1 MERKGF
7 NRSSMETNLELGRKP
22 KPGLTVP
29 DKLPLLEGLCWNIA
43 YPYRLTPQ
51 EMLSIYEQRWR
62 FKGMLGEPSLEE
74 IEFIQKLTSYY
85 HEASLFPE
93 TLAMDKQRFY
103 DLAIKILNDLDRQL
117 LLDYQAYFAGG
128 TMLCLEQNRYR
139 LSYDLDF
146 LCNMSGYKRLRQW
159 FNDRN
164 CQELFARD
172 TVLGIP
178 SEVRKNQYSIR
189 FPVTVIEAGEELAIK
204 LEFIVENRFELETP
218 KTLRVVNLP
227 TISLNDCF
235 TTKLL
240 ANADRWNDS
249 STNARDLIDLAV
261 LRRQSP
267 IPNVAIA
274 KAEAAYRVQQPL
286 IEAIK
291 RFQASAK
298 LRQKCYDSLRI
309 ENRVMIIDGIDLLA
323 DDFTLKP
330 TERE

>member
-1 MERKGF
+1 E
-7 NRSSMETNLELGRKP
+7 
-22 KPGLTVP
+22 
-29 DKLPLLEGLCWNIA
+29 
-43 YPYRLTPQ
+43 TPQ
-51 EMLSIYEQRWR
+51 
-62 FKGMLGEPSLEE
+62 
-74 IEFIQKLTSYY
+74 
-85 HEASLFPE
+85 
-93 TLAMDKQRFY
+93 
-103 DLAIKILNDLDRQL
+103 
-117 LLDYQAYFAGG
+117 
-128 TMLCLEQNRYR
+128 
-139 LSYDLDF
+139 
-146 LCNMSGYKRLRQW
+146 
-159 FNDRN
+159 
-164 CQELFARD
+164 
-172 TVLGIP
+172 
-178 SEVRKNQYSIR
+178 
-189 FPVTVIEAGEELAIK
+189 
-204 LEFIVENRFELETP
+204 
-218 KTLRVVNLP
+218 TLRVVNLP

-274 KAEAAYRVQQPL
+274 KAEAAYQVQQPL

-330 TERE
+330 TEREFNETDFSYLD